1 MGNLKRGWSIWT
13 LIILVAVGFLL
24 TRVYL
29 NHNFQVNAVNN
40 TINQSKNEHIN
51 RAIAKEPPRETVI
64 RNTKDLKLEKGLFH
78 KKQEQAIAWRKQ
90 HERIQISVT
99 QPTAASASAAAEPT
113 TNTTEPEAAEPTA
126 TTTEPNANTT
136 EPDATQ
142 PAAGATASSQQQE
155 KDAKPASSG
164 EPNVPPVK
172 PDTQKTIYLTFDDG
186 PSAYSAQII
195 ALLEKFHYKATF
207 FMIDGNIRRYPD
219 AAKLMVRSGE
229 TVGLHS
235 VSHNPKIFYA
245 SAASIIGELTQNR
258 QTLKEITGVDSYIM
272 RTPYGSVPYMT
283 PEYRK
288 AVQDNGYLM
297 WDWNIDSRDWD
308 YKDSR
313 YVTSVIEQINQMVH
327 HSGPIVVLMHERKE
341 TLANLP
347 KLLDYLS
354 KNGWSSKAIDRSM
367 TPVQFRT

>member
-126 TTTEPNANTT
+126 TTTEPNAA
-136 EPDATQ
+136 EPT
-142 PAAGATASSQQQE
+142 
-155 KDAKPASSG
+155 
-164 EPNVPPVK
+164 
-172 PDTQKTIYLTFDDG
+172 
-186 PSAYSAQII
+186 
-195 ALLEKFHYKATF
+195 
-207 FMIDGNIRRYPD
+207 
-219 AAKLMVRSGE
+219 
-229 TVGLHS
+229 
-235 VSHNPKIFYA
+235 
-245 SAASIIGELTQNR
+245 
-258 QTLKEITGVDSYIM
+258 
-272 RTPYGSVPYMT
+272 
-283 PEYRK
+283 
-288 AVQDNGYLM
+288 
-297 WDWNIDSRDWD
+297 
-308 YKDSR
+308 
-313 YVTSVIEQINQMVH
+313 
-327 HSGPIVVLMHERKE
+327 
-341 TLANLP
+341 
-347 KLLDYLS
+347 
-354 KNGWSSKAIDRSM
+354 
-367 TPVQFRT
+367 